1 MRLKY
6 LVIQGVSK
14 HLKMRSEVLMI
25 LIPKTVRAIL
35 KFNFRSFF
43 ICAKILNDIII
54 ISKWHP
60 ILRITPTK
68 IDTILKP

>member
-25 LIPKTVRAIL
+25 LIPKILRAIL
-35 KFNFRSFF
+35 KFNFRILF
-43 ICAKILNDIII
+43 ICAKIHNNIRVRLQLEY
-54 ISKWHP
+54 K
-60 ILRITPTK
+60 
-68 IDTILKP
+68 